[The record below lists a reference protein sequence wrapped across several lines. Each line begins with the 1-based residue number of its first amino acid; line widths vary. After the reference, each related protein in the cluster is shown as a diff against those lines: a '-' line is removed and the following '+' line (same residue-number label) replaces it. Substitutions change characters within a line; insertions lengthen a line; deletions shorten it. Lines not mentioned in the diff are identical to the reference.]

1 MTRSRRWKLLFA
13 ACLSAL
19 GVNGASA
26 QDTIKIGF
34 IAPLTGQF
42 QSIGQQMIAGAK
54 LYVQEHGTIVA
65 GKKIELII
73 RDDGGAPDVTRRI
86 AQQYIVNDHV
96 AVLGGFTFTP
106 TALAVAPLATESKT
120 PQVVMTAG
128 TSIITERSPYI
139 VRTGFTVAQSM
150 VPLAEWASKEI
161 KRVVTIVSDYAPG
174 VDAETSFGNRYVAL
188 GGTVLERIRV
198 PVQNPDF
205 APFLQRAHDLN
216 PDAIFLFAPPPS
228 GATFMRQFVERGMD
242 KAGIQVIGSGD
253 IMGDDLLPQMGD
265 AALGVV
271 TAHFYSAD
279 HASAV
284 NVAFV
289 EAFKK
294 ANGGIRPSFIAV
306 TTYDGLHLIY
316 EAIRKT
322 GGVATGEVLLEAM
335 KGMTWESPRG
345 PIMIDPET
353 RDVVNNVYIR
363 RVEKKNGELYNVEF
377 ATFDMVKDPVKAG
390 VAR

>member
-54 LYVQEHGTIVA
+54 LYVQEHGTTVA

-188 GGTVLERIRV
+188 GGTSWRESASRCRTRILHRS
-198 PVQNPDF
+198 F
-205 APFLQRAHDLN
+205 
-216 PDAIFLFAPPPS
+216 
-228 GATFMRQFVERGMD
+228 
-242 KAGIQVIGSGD
+242 
-253 IMGDDLLPQMGD
+253 
-265 AALGVV
+265 
-271 TAHFYSAD
+271 SA
-279 HASAV
+279 
-284 NVAFV
+284 
-289 EAFKK
+289 
-294 ANGGIRPSFIAV
+294 R
-306 TTYDGLHLIY
+306 TT
-316 EAIRKT
+316 
-322 GGVATGEVLLEAM
+322 
-335 KGMTWESPRG
+335 
-345 PIMIDPET
+345 
-353 RDVVNNVYIR
+353 
-363 RVEKKNGELYNVEF
+363 
-377 ATFDMVKDPVKAG
+377 
-390 VAR
+390 